1 MLGKT
6 NLLFVA
12 EDEAAE
18 LAFKPEYILTSSS
31 GSILKI
37 EYINNLFFA
46 FTGNRV
52 LYGSDINNLQI
63 LKKDG
68 NPFPATYVIYK
79 NNAYYMVIQEE
90 NTQKAVV
97 YKTTN
102 LTTFEEITIRTAES
116 ETKTTAY
123 TLSFRTAAI
132 LLTSGNRI
140 AILYSKEEGGYNY
153 ESRFLLIDSLDNFNH
168 EENTFISYSKKIGTN
183 CNDTK
188 IQKDRI
194 FSTGLLIT
202 LDGYMRTVDGYQYFA
217 LDYFF
222 KKTHYVS
229 DSLYYSLNGVDYIHI
244 PFDKQINILNTFEHD
259 GSIAMIYTYEEGDRA
274 VQHFTTAATP
284 KDLANAINSSIPVS
298 IDYTMQQ
305 DASLYK
311 DGYSYLG
318 CSGGIIIKGQIDNA
332 EVIRPDVVV
341 VKGMAAKEA
350 LRQANDYTDEK
361 YKNTTKEVKE
371 IEETTRQYME
381 NAFSATPEGY
391 AELVDTVHGNT
402 VAINAIVE
410 KAELN
415 IKETAMGDKI
425 HLIDS
430 ADGKNVE
437 FALYGKV
444 VQNTTS
450 GKNLLPYPYYN
461 NGVTSNGVTF
471 TNNSDGSIKIVGKNS
486 SNGSIRYRLADYVG
500 SFTLNAGEY
509 IVSLG
514 GIVKNSITLMVE
526 LYDKG
531 IYKKSYGIIR
541 ETEVSFS
548 ITQDDLNDC
557 EEPVIYVY
565 IDVLANADIDT
576 TVYPMIRFA
585 SITDDTYEPYTGGIP
600 APNPD
605 YPQDIDISGNS
616 GNVKIV
622 SCGKNLLKNTATATH
637 KNGIDLTVND
647 DKSITLNGTAI
658 IDTIITNLNEDMGLK
673 EGEYILSGSSNVVH
687 MFVDRFTS
695 DNKFDKEWLD
705 RSKDFVKFPVTAEDL
720 ALGKIFK
727 TRAVIS
733 KDTVV
738 NNETIYPMICLAS
751 DTDDTYQPY
760 KETTAIIQTLSGIA
774 GIKVDSGGNYTD
786 QSGQQWICDE
796 IVKYADGSGKRI
808 QRIGKAVFD
817 GSEDEAWNKDSKGRW
832 YSRTLS
838 PNAAL
843 GSSDSDSKKIP
854 NALCNSYQP
863 RKGGQTYE
871 QIMGIALQNNT
882 FIVYDPT
889 YGESDKTAWT
899 TYLSSNPVTVYYE
912 IASPICTPLTSE
924 QIAEI
929 EKLSTFYPMTNISN
943 DSDCGMRI
951 TYLVDSK
958 NYINRKVAEQ
968 VASIV
973 ENIK

>member
-18 LAFKPEYILTSSS
+18 LDFKPEYILTSSS

-79 NNAYYMVIQEE
+79 NNAYYMVTQEE

-194 FSTGLLIT
+194 FSTALLIT

-244 PFDKQINILNTFEHD
+244 PFDKQINILNIFEHD

-332 EVIRPDVVV
+332 EVNRPDVVV

-361 YKNTTKEVKE
+361 YKNTTKKVKE
-371 IEETTRQYME
+371 IEETTRQYMK

-391 AELVDTVHGNT
+391 VELVDTVHGNT

-415 IKETAMGDKI
+415 IKETAMGDNI

-437 FALYGKV
+437 FALYGKAR
-444 VQNTTS
+444 QNTTT
-450 GKNLLPYPYYN
+450 GKNLLKCRSAK
-461 NGVTSNGVTF
+461 TQTINGVTF
-471 TNNSDGSIKIVGKNS
+471 TVNSDGSIHAKGAASDRVTFFIDTLDAEEINTFNGFKLSGGTGGTIFYIESTDTYTKFATNTGTDATITIPDGNAERAAIFYRI
-486 SNGSIRYRLADYVG
+486 SNGV
-500 SFTLNAGEY
+500 T
-509 IVSLG
+509 V
-514 GIVKNSITLMVE
+514 
-526 LYDKG
+526 
-531 IYKKSYGIIR
+531 
-541 ETEVSFS
+541 
-548 ITQDDLNDC
+548 NDM
-557 EEPVIYVY
+557 
-565 IDVLANADIDT
+565 L
-576 TVYPMIRFA
+576 YPMISA
-585 SITDDTYEPYTGGIP
+585 DGGAYEPYTGGIP

-647 DKSITLNGTAI
+647 DKSITLNGTAK

-727 TRAVIS
+727 TRAVIL
-733 KDTVV
+733 KDTVI
-738 NNETIYPMICLAS
+738 NNETIYPMIRLAS
-751 DTDDTYQPY
+751 DTDDAYQPY

-796 IVKYADGSGKRI
+796 IVKYADGSGEYI
-808 QRIGKAVFD
+808 QRIEYSKVTNFISYHENSNGTILRGTVSNKGKKVSNNNEVGNVKCNIAIAKTANSQYLTNETSISIETTGKVLLSVFGMD
-817 GSEDEAWNKDSKGRW
+817 TQEK
-832 YSRTLS
+832 L
-838 PNAAL
+838 
-843 GSSDSDSKKIP
+843 
-854 NALCNSYQP
+854 
-863 RKGGQTYE
+863 
-871 QIMGIALQNNT
+871 NT
-882 FIVYDPT
+882 FISENDVYV
-889 YGESDKTAWT
+889 
-899 TYLSSNPVTVYYE
+899 LYE
-912 IASPICTPLTSE
+912 LETPIETPLTAE
-924 QIAEI
+924 EIAEI
-929 EKLSTFYPMTNISN
+929 EKLSTFYPVTNISN